1 MQFDDQRIKLIAQ
14 SICSKTN
21 VPEIT
26 FDMPCVPKR
35 KVINKIS
42 LLVAIIFTVICLLG
56 AVTITYYFS
65 GDNQAFK
72 TIQDRGFVSVVN
84 KKIKNDDVTLTVQAI
99 VTDGLKS
106 YVRIKIDGVDFIG
119 ALSGVSSFFVAVLT
133 ALYVYTTSKQIDV
146 ANKQLME
153 MKEVRVTNEQPLIML
168 KIDRFE
174 IFKFTKATF

>member
-106 YVRIKIDGVDFIG
+106 YVRIKIDGVE
-119 ALSGVSSFFVAVLT
+119 LLKTNHLNRGVEDHIEDAFFSFDSTMWSF
-133 ALYVYTTSKQIDV
+133 K
-146 ANKQLME
+146 NQLIYQDAE
-153 MKEVRVTNEQPLIML
+153 MKMYQESPIMSAENL
-168 KIDRFE
+168 NKN
-174 IFKFTKATF
+174 